1 MTTCNLLLQ
10 HTEKQEKH
18 GTWKSLHMKN
28 CSISVQMWEDVTE
41 NVYKQVHPEIL
52 YLVLL
57 GMKNM
62 LESALFAKKKIDKYV
77 NVWEN

>member
-1 MTTCNLLLQ
+1 
-10 HTEKQEKH
+10 
-18 GTWKSLHMKN
+18 
-28 CSISVQMWEDVTE
+28 MWEDVTE